1 MLLIVAGAGVLSFVI
16 SGLSIPLA
24 RRFGVLDA
32 PGAIKV
38 QSTAVP
44 RLGGLGIVVATLLTW
59 AIAPVGK
66 GALNLWGV
74 LASGGAM
81 AAVGLL
87 DDIYG
92 LPPWQKLAGQ
102 LLAGVAL
109 GLFGVRLGVAHQ
121 GWINV
126 VATSL
131 LVALGAN
138 SVNLLDGLD
147 GIAAGTSAV
156 MAGAFALLLFD
167 HSHAGLALAV
177 AGACVGFLPWNWHPA
192 KTFMGDG
199 GSLFLG
205 FFFALFLILTVNG
218 QPWQHAAGGLM
229 VVAVPALDTSIGVL
243 RRLLHHQPVYAG
255 DRDHI
260 YDRLHKRGLNQRLT
274 ALTLWGVAALTGM
287 AGFETA
293 QASSLQAALYVASL
307 VGAAAIITWRLDLL
321 RLSRGV
327 DRRA

>member
-1 MLLIVAGAGVLSFVI
+1 MLLIFAEAGVLSFVI

-38 QSTAVP
+38 QTTAVP
-44 RLGGLGIVVATLLTW
+44 RLGGLGIITAVLLTW
-59 AIAPVGK
+59 ALAPVGT
-66 GALNLWGV
+66 GRLNLWGV
-74 LASGGAM
+74 LASGAVM

-87 DDIYG
+87 DDIHG
-92 LPPWQKLAGQ
+92 LSPWQKLAGQ
-102 LLAGVAL
+102 LVAGVAL

-126 VATSL
+126 VVTSL

-177 AGACVGFLPWNWHPA
+177 AGACIGFLPWNWHPA

-205 FFFALFLILTVNG
+205 FSVALLLILTVNG
-218 QPWQHAAGGLM
+218 HPWQYAAGGLM
-229 VVAVPALDTSIGVL
+229 VVAVPALDMSLSVL
-243 RRLLHHQPVYAG
+243 RRLLHRQPVYAG
-255 DRDHI
+255 DRNHM
-260 YDRLHKRGLNQRLT
+260 YDRLHERGLNQRLT
-274 ALTLWGVAALTGM
+274 ALTLWGVAALTGV

-293 QASSLQAALYVASL
+293 QASSLEAVLYFASF
-307 VGAAAIITWRLDLL
+307 VGTAAIIAWKLDLL
-321 RLSRGV
+321 K
-327 DRRA
+327 